1 MQQVNLYQTQFKPK
15 KIILPAKH
23 MLFIALL
30 PILIFVITSIYFSS
44 KQQLFETL
52 LNTKQQQ
59 LQLDQQHLS
68 VLKQRLNSYKE
79 DPKLVAE
86 LNSTRKQLQKT
97 QTLLNHLAS
106 QESGNQHGFSAML
119 TALSKQHI
127 DDLWLTQFS
136 LLNGGQFIA
145 LQGTAYK
152 PQLIPEYIDNLAKS
166 EQFQG
171 KNFSVF
177 QLQQPADSDH
187 YSFKLHTEQISG
199 GRSR

>member
-1 MQQVNLYQTQFKPK
+1 MQQVNLYQAQFKPK
-15 KIILPAKH
+15 QIILPAKH
-23 MLFIALL
+23 MLLIALL
-30 PILIFVITSIYFSS
+30 PILIFVITSIYFSY

-68 VLKQRLNSYKE
+68 VLKQRLNRYKE

-127 DDLWLTQFS
+127 DDLWLTHFS

-187 YSFKLHTEQISG
+187 YNFKLHTEKKSG

>member
-15 KIILPAKH
+15 KTILPAQH
-23 MLFIALL
+23 MLLIALL
-30 PILIFVITSIYFSS
+30 PIIIFVITSIYFSY
-44 KQQLFETL
+44 KQQLFEISL
-52 LNTKQQQ
+52 HAKQQQ
-59 LQLDQQHLS
+59 LQLDQKHLS

-79 DPKLVAE
+79 DPILIAE
-86 LNSTRKQLQKT
+86 LNSIRTQLQKT

-119 TALSKQHI
+119 AALSKQHI

-145 LQGTAYK
+145 LQGNANT

-171 KNFSVF
+171 ETFSVF
-177 QLQQPADSDH
+177 QLQQQTDSS
-187 YSFKLHTEQISG
+187 YYNFKLHTEQKNG
-199 GRSR
+199 GRNR

>member
-15 KIILPAKH
+15 KIILPAQH
-23 MLFIALL
+23 MLLIALL
-30 PILIFVITSIYFSS
+30 PIIIVVVTSMYFSY
-44 KQQLFETL
+44 KQQLFETSL
-52 LNTKQQQ
+52 QTKQQQ
-59 LQLDQQHLS
+59 LQLDQKHLS

-79 DPKLVAE
+79 DPKLASE
-86 LNSTRKQLQKT
+86 LNSIRTQLQKT

-119 TALSKQHI
+119 AALSKQHI
-127 DDLWLTQFS
+127 DELWLTQFS

-145 LQGTAYK
+145 LQGNANT

-171 KNFSVF
+171 ETFSVF
-177 QLQQPADSDH
+177 QLQQPADSS
-187 YSFKLHTEQISG
+187 YYNFKLHTEQSNKQ
-199 GRSR
+199 

>member
-15 KIILPAKH
+15 QIILPAQH
-23 MLFIALL
+23 MLLIALL
-30 PILIFVITSIYFSS
+30 PIIIFVITSIYFSY

-52 LNTKQQQ
+52 LHTKQQQ

-68 VLKQRLNSYKE
+68 VLKQHLNLYKE
-79 DPKLVAE
+79 DPKLIVE
-86 LNSTRKQLQKT
+86 LNAIRGQLQKT
-97 QTLLNHLAS
+97 QTLLAHLAS

-145 LQGTAYK
+145 LQGRAYT

-171 KNFSVF
+171 ENFSVF
-177 QLQQPADSDH
+177 QLQQQTDSS
-187 YSFKLHTEQISG
+187 YYNFKLHTEQKNG
-199 GRSR
+199 GRNR